1 MKVLKFFGRLLLYL
15 LLTVVGATIRLIST
29 LIETIT
35 SLLGVFSYALA
46 LLMTLSGL
54 ILIVMWTDGMVE
66 GKLVLFV
73 WVFIGLMGCWW
84 MIGLKFGDWVGNIAE
99 MIMDARPEIIPSKE
113 DNTLEEKIAAKKN
126 NSIEKENAAKSDS
139 TEELVKFKKL
149 YDDGVITEEEFTL
162 KKKQI
167 LGI

>member
-1 MKVLKFFGRLLLYL
+1 MPYIDFL
-15 LLTVVGATIRLIST
+15 
-29 LIETIT
+29 
-35 SLLGVFSYALA
+35 
-46 LLMTLSGL
+46 
-54 ILIVMWTDGMVE
+54 
-66 GKLVLFV
+66 
-73 WVFIGLMGCWW
+73 
-84 MIGLKFGDWVGNIAE
+84 GNIAE

-113 DNTLEEKIAAKKN
+113 DYTLEEKIAAKKN

>member
-1 MKVLKFFGRLLLYL
+1 MKVLKFFGRLILYL

-35 SLLGVFSYALA
+35 SLLGIFSYALA

-54 ILIVMWTDGMVE
+54 ILLVMWTDGMVE

-84 MIGLKFGDWVGNIAE
+84 MIGLKFGDWIGTIAE
-99 MIMDARPEIIPSKE
+99 KIMDARPEIIPSK
-113 DNTLEEKIAAKKN
+113 NNYNLEEEIAAKKE
-126 NSIEKENAAKSDS
+126 NSVSKENAAKSDS

>member
-54 ILIVMWTDGMVE
+54 ILLVMWTDGMVE

-113 DNTLEEKIAAKKN
+113 DYTLEEKIAAKKN
-126 NSIEKENAAKSDS
+126 NSIEKEKVAKSDS